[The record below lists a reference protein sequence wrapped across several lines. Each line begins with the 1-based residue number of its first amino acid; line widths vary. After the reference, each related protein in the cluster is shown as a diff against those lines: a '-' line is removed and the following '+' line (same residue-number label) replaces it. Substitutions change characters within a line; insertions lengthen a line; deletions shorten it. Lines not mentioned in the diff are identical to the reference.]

1 MKKIIISVIIVILLA
16 VTLTANYI
24 GGAEFTEGKYKIQDF
39 AEYPDAYIEVKGNTI
54 QFHDIDLNAIYRE
67 HQMSVY
73 KDASAKGFLEVLDEE
88 ALKTAS
94 DFNARFVDAPFEL
107 DFSDTKEGTFTY
119 IHHCR
124 DESQI
129 FGLVIIYDAL
139 HKTIKINNAEQEIV
153 FKK

>member
-67 HQMSVY
+67 HQVSEYRKAVT
-73 KDASAKGFLEVLDEE
+73 KGIPVKLDEE
-88 ALKTAS
+88 TLKTAS

-107 DFSDTKEGTFTY
+107 DFSDTKDGTFSYTHFCY
-119 IHHCR
+119 